1 MGNKNKNGRENKDKK
16 KTRRLSNCDALYHAK
31 HFSSPVFIYSLLCY
45 VPYHMLPKAIHSIQ
59 SHTMLIDPFLRCLY
73 FLFPLSSFL
82 FPYSSL
88 HLPLSSLLTPLST
101 YLFPL
106 ILLLSPL
113 TSFLFPYSSL
123 HLPLSSFLTPLS
135 SSLTPLSTYL
145 FPLSLLLFPHSFFS
159 FLLAIY

>member
-31 HFSSPVFIYSLLCY
+31 HFSSPVFIYSSLCY

-73 FLFPLSSFL
+73 FLFPL
-82 FPYSSL
+82 
-88 HLPLSSLLTPLST
+88 
-101 YLFPL
+101 
-106 ILLLSPL
+106 

-135 SSLTPLSTYL
+135 SFLFLIPTCDILIPLPSPA
-145 FPLSLLLFPHSFFS
+145 PLHRSILRRVHLNCGQDE
-159 FLLAIY
+159 AT